1 MLARSA
7 ALADAAATLLANA
20 VDLPGHPSVIRS
32 PASELSPDSD
42 LGDTPV
48 TTDVGPLTDS
58 EITTALAAQADL
70 GEALELANAAASV
83 VVHKLGTT
91 GTASISEISGKLG
104 FN

>member
-1 MLARSA
+1 M
-7 ALADAAATLLANA
+7 AN
-20 VDLPGHPSVIRS
+20 
-32 PASELSPDSD
+32 
-42 LGDTPV
+42 
-48 TTDVGPLTDS
+48 
-58 EITTALAAQADL
+58 ITTALAAQADL